1 MYKKKIKIM
10 YKLFFTSLS
19 VILFSSATIAQAVQL
34 PDPGTNLKNKVSRRL
49 SATDIE
55 IRWNA
60 PGVKGREGKIWG
72 TDIAYYGFEVLGF
85 GSYVKSPWRAG
96 ADEST
101 VITFSTDVLINGKQ
115 LAAGSYGFFIAV
127 YPDSCTL
134 IFNKNTAG
142 WGSYFYNSSL
152 DVLHVGTKQEKNLP
166 QSRERLEFIF
176 SKQTANTVEVA
187 LEWERWRIPFTVQ
200 VDVVKTG
207 LAFLQ
212 AQMSGALGFDPPSLE
227 AAANWCLRNS
237 VNYDQ
242 ALVWITSATDP
253 GLGGVKTFNALSTRS
268 GLLKKMNRNAEA
280 DSLMQAAIEIASPQ
294 ELHNYGRRLINENKP
309 KEALSVFEM
318 NFRKNKGAWPTEAG
332 LMRGY
337 SATGDLKK
345 ALEHA
350 KIALTQAPNPE
361 SKRAIEDAIKKLS
374 DGKPL

>member
-1 MYKKKIKIM
+1 MYK
-10 YKLFFTSLS
+10 FFYTSLS
-19 VILFSSATIAQAVQL
+19 VILFSTATVAQAVQL
-34 PDPGTNLKNKVSRRL
+34 PDPGTNYKNKASRRL
-49 SATDIE
+49 SATDID

-85 GSYVKSPWRAG
+85 GSYMKSPWRAG

-101 VITFSTDVLINGKQ
+101 VISFSTDVLINGKP
-115 LAAGSYGFFIAV
+115 LAAGSYGFFIAL

-212 AQMSGALGFDPPSLE
+212 TQMSGALGFDPPSLE
-227 AAANWCLRNS
+227 AAAAWCLRND
-237 VNYDQ
+237 VNYEQ

-253 GLGGVKTFNALSTRS
+253 SLGGVKTFNALSTRS
-268 GLLKKMNRNAEA
+268 GLLKKINRNSEA
-280 DSLMQAAIEIASPQ
+280 DSMMQAAIEIASPQ

-318 NFRKNKGAWPTEAG
+318 NFKKNKGAWPTEAG

>member
-1 MYKKKIKIM
+1 
-10 YKLFFTSLS
+10 
-19 VILFSSATIAQAVQL
+19 
-34 PDPGTNLKNKVSRRL
+34 
-49 SATDIE
+49 
-55 IRWNA
+55 
-60 PGVKGREGKIWG
+60 
-72 TDIAYYGFEVLGF
+72 
-85 GSYVKSPWRAG
+85 
-96 ADEST
+96 
-101 VITFSTDVLINGKQ
+101 
-115 LAAGSYGFFIAV
+115 
-127 YPDSCTL
+127 
-134 IFNKNTAG
+134 
-142 WGSYFYNSSL
+142 
-152 DVLHVGTKQEKNLP
+152 
-166 QSRERLEFIF
+166 
-176 SKQTANTVEVA
+176 
-187 LEWERWRIPFTVQ
+187 VQ